1 MNTGNI
7 QLDVVDLLTVS
18 YQVKTAFGKFVESN
32 ILSGVITCRFQTISD
47 DVAWQTFSNLSDVV
61 DFTVDNE
68 DTLLIQFFCKLPE
81 GMTDVIDI
89 FKEIQM
95 VFFYIKDDLKTWI
108 ELQEAVGIFAGF
120 CNEIVG
126 MTHADIAVE
135 AAKAGKHI
143 FCEKPVDLTVAKIKA
158 VEAAVKEAGVKLQ
171 IGFNRRYDHNFAA
184 IKDLANAGK
193 IGQLQTIK
201 ITSRDPEP
209 PPVSYV
215 KVSGGIFLDMTVHDF
230 DMARFIG
237 GEVEEVFVNAAV
249 LVDPA
254 IGEAGDVDTALV
266 SLKFKNGA
274 IGVIDNCRKASY
286 GYDQRLEVFGSK
298 AQASAANDTPT
309 HVAFIDENGKV
320 TDKPLYFFLERYMQ
334 SFTDEMTEF
343 IDCVL
348 HDKPT
353 KTTVEDGLQALRMGL
368 AAKKSLAEHRP
379 VKLSEIE
386 A

>member
-1 MNTGNI
+1 MEKLKVGI
-7 QLDVVDLLTVS
+7 IGAGRIG
-18 YQVKTAFGKFVESN
+18 QVHAKS
-32 ILSGVITCRFQTISD
+32 ITYHIPQAEIVAISD
-47 DVAWQTFSNLSDVV
+47 IYVDGAKKVAAELGIPNCY
-61 DFTVDNE
+61 E
-68 DTLLIQFFCKLPE
+68 DYHEILNNPEIKAVLICSS
-81 GMTDVIDI
+81 TD
-89 FKEIQM
+89 
-95 VFFYIKDDLKTWI
+95 
-108 ELQEAVGIFAGF
+108 
-120 CNEIVG
+120 
-126 MTHADIAVE
+126 THADIAIE

-143 FCEKPVDLTVAKIKA
+143 FCEKPVDLTVEKIKA
-158 VEAAVKEAGVKLQ
+158 VIAAVKEAGVKLQ

-184 IKDLANAGK
+184 IKSMVNDGRIGDLQ
-193 IGQLQTIK
+193 IIK

-209 PPVSYV
+209 PSPAYV

-237 GEVEEVFVNAAV
+237 GEVEEVYVNAAV
-249 LVDPA
+249 LVDPE
-254 IGEAGDVDTALV
+254 IGKAGDVDTALV

-309 HVAFIDENGKV
+309 NVSLIDENGKV

-334 SFTDEMTEF
+334 SFADEMTEF
-343 IDCVL
+343 VNCVQN
-348 HDKPT
+348 DEDT
-353 KTTVEDGLQALRMGL
+353 KTTVNDGLQALRMGL

-386 A
+386 E